1 MMRQRWAIVAVLSA
15 GVLGACGGNDPE
27 PVEPTPTVAAPDTA
41 AERRARE
48 AAAAEAARRAEAE
61 RLERERQARERAM
74 EEARRARE
82 TLAARVHFDFDQST
96 IRGDQE
102 TILRNQVTVLRQ
114 FPDVRVRITGHAD
127 ERGSTEYNLA
137 LGQRRAQAV
146 KDYYTTSGL
155 DASRFEVVSL
165 GEERPMATGSTEE
178 AWAQNR
184 RAEFTITAGDSSLN
198 PR

>member
-1 MMRQRWAIVAVLSA
+1 MMQQRWAVVAVLGA
-15 GVLGACGGNDPE
+15 VLLGACGGEPE
-27 PVEPTPTVAAPDTA
+27 EPAPVVTAPDTA

-61 RLERERQARERAM
+61 RMERERAARDRAM

-82 TLAARVHFDFDQST
+82 TLAQRVHFDFDESE
-96 IRGDQE
+96 IE
-102 TILRNQVTVLRQ
+102 PAAEEVLRRQ
-114 FPDVRVRITGHAD
+114 VGVLRAHPDVRLRITGHAD

-146 KDYYTTSGL
+146 KDFYTTSGL
-155 DASRFEVVSL
+155 AAARFEVNSL
-165 GEERPMATGSTEE
+165 GEERPLVRESNEA

-184 RAEFTITAGDSSLN
+184 RAEFTIIAGESTLN
-198 PR
+198 P

>member
-1 MMRQRWAIVAVLSA
+1 MMQQRWAVVAVLGA
-15 GVLGACGGNDPE
+15 VLLGACGGNEPE
-27 PVEPTPTVAAPDTA
+27 APTPVVTAPDTA

-48 AAAAEAARRAEAE
+48 AAAAEEARRAEAA
-61 RLERERQARERAM
+61 RLERERAARDRAM

-82 TLAARVHFDFDQST
+82 TLAQRVHFDFDQSA
-96 IRGDQE
+96 IMPSAEE
-102 TILRNQVTVLRQ
+102 TLRRQVAVLRAH
-114 FPDVRVRITGHAD
+114 PGVRLRITGHAD

-146 KDYYTTSGL
+146 KDFYTTSGL

-165 GEERPMATGSTEE
+165 GEERPAATGSNEA

-184 RAEFTITAGDSSLN
+184 RAEFTITAGESSLN
-198 PR
+198 P

>member
-1 MMRQRWAIVAVLSA
+1 MMQQRWAVVAVLGA
-15 GVLGACGGNDPE
+15 VLLGACGGDPE
-27 PVEPTPTVAAPDTA
+27 PEDPTPVVTAPDTA
-41 AERRARE
+41 AERRQRE
-48 AAAAEAARRAEAE
+48 AAAAEAARRAEQE
-61 RLERERQARERAM
+61 RLDRERQARERAM

-82 TLAARVHFDFDQST
+82 TLAQRVHFDFDQSA
-96 IRGDQE
+96 IRPDQE
-102 TILRNQVTVLRQ
+102 SVLRNQVAVLRAH
-114 FPDVRVRITGHAD
+114 PTVRLRITGHAD

-146 KDYYTTSGL
+146 KDFYTTSGL

-165 GEERPMATGSTEE
+165 GEERPLVNASTEE

-198 PR
+198 P

>member
-1 MMRQRWAIVAVLSA
+1 MMQQRWAVVAVLGA
-15 GVLGACGGNDPE
+15 VLLGACGGEPE
-27 PVEPTPTVAAPDTA
+27 EPAPVVTAPDTA

-61 RLERERQARERAM
+61 RQDRERQARERAM

-82 TLAARVHFDFDQST
+82 TLAQRVHFDFDQST

-102 TILRNQVTVLRQ
+102 SRLRSQVGILRAHPQVRL
-114 FPDVRVRITGHAD
+114 RITGHAD

-146 KDYYTTSGL
+146 KDYYVTSGL
-155 DASRFEVVSL
+155 EASRFEVVSL
-165 GEERPMATGSTEE
+165 GEERPLVAQSNEQ

-198 PR
+198 P

>member
-1 MMRQRWAIVAVLSA
+1 MMRQRWTVFAVM
-15 GVLGACGGNDPE
+15 GVMLATGACGSDPE
-27 PVEPTPTVAAPDTA
+27 PVESPTPVVTPDTA

-48 AAAAEAARRAEAE
+48 AADAERRRQEEAA

-82 TLAARVHFDFDQST
+82 TLATRVHFDFDQSM
-96 IRGDQE
+96 IRGDQQ
-102 TILRNQVTVLRQ
+102 TILTSQVAVLRAHPQ
-114 FPDVRVRITGHAD
+114 VRLRITGHAD

-146 KDYYTTSGL
+146 KDFYTTSGL

-165 GEERPMATGSTEE
+165 GEERPLASGSTEE

-184 RAEFTITAGDSSLN
+184 RAEFTITGGDSSLN
-198 PR
+198 P